1 MTTRRLI
8 PMLMLIVIGMFG
20 FGYAMVPLYS
30 VFCEA
35 LGIKLVDGTGR
46 VAETDVKTSAPAE
59 ERWIT
64 VQFDSDVDA
73 ALPWDFEPSEKFM
86 KVRLGELTAATFS
99 AANTSSEAIVGHAVP
114 SIAPSE
120 ASIYFSK
127 TECFCFEQ
135 QQLDG
140 GEAQQMPV
148 RFVIDPELPEKI
160 QVVTLS
166 YRFYRS
172 DQAAITQIKN

>member
-1 MTTRRLI
+1 
-8 PMLMLIVIGMFG
+8 MLMLIVIGMFG

-46 VAETDVKTSAPAE
+46 VAEADVELNRPIE
-59 ERWIT
+59 DRWIT

-73 ALPWDFEPSEKFM
+73 ALPWAFEPSANFM
-86 KVRLGELTAATFS
+86 KVKLGELTAATFG
-99 AANTSSEAIVGHAVP
+99 AANNGSEAIVGHAVP
-114 SIAPSE
+114 SIAPAE

-135 QQLDG
+135 QQLDA
-140 GEAQQMPV
+140 GEAQEMPV

-172 DQAAITQIKN
+172 DQAAAIKP